1 MSYPPVRY
9 TGSSG
14 QHSAVLRSAE
24 APPDLAIGTTLVRY
38 LATAAVTGGDYGLYR
53 WDTAGEGTGP
63 DPHFHRTIS
72 EAFFVLSGAMRL
84 YDGRRWFDAGPG
96 DFLHVPPG
104 GVHAFRSESGK
115 PASML
120 LLFTPG
126 APREA
131 YFEALAEV
139 AASGREL
146 DEQERAELLRRHD
159 QYMV

>member
-1 MSYPPVRY
+1 VSYPPARY
-9 TGSSG
+9 AGSSG
-14 QHSAVLRSAE
+14 EPSAVSRPVDR
-24 APPDLAIGTTLVRY
+24 PPDLAIGSTRVRY
-38 LATAAVTGGDYGLYR
+38 LATAAVTRGDYGLYR
-53 WDTAGEGTGP
+53 WDTSGERSGP

-72 EAFFVLSGAMRL
+72 EAFYVLSGAMRL
-84 YDGRRWFDAGPG
+84 YDGRQWFGAGPG

-104 GVHAFRSESGK
+104 GVHAFRNESGE

-139 AASGREL
+139 AGSGRQL
-146 DEQERAELLRRHD
+146 DDEEQAELLRRHD
-159 QYMV
+159 QFMV